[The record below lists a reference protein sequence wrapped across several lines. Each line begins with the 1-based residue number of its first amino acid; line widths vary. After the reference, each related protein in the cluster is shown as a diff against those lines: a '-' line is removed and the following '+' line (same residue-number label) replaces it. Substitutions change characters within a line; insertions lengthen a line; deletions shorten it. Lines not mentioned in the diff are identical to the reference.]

1 MILFIQAL
9 HIFII
14 PMVIA
19 LLTWLFTRR
28 KYSLTILMSK
38 MCLYT
43 NILFNAIYFL
53 INGKIMISTAMF
65 NNVETGVYVVGS
77 LILALILVRIESKK
91 RDLYSVNHLPKS
103 WYYYRT
109 WTFVLF
115 TLSTVL
121 VIHTTWLSAYLGNI
135 SFDQML
141 FNLKTPINT
150 SNSTFFTDIFPF
162 TAQIITIS
170 VSFIVLMLNQTK
182 FSPLT
187 RLNKKEVNRS
197 SKVWARVIPLI
208 LFVISLTIGLF
219 NLKMNEFFS
228 YYASNDTFI
237 ADNYVQPTDE
247 NVIFPDKKQN
257 LVYIFSESMEATF
270 FSKELGGASDA
281 NLLPGFT
288 ELLNDGYNFSNTDKF
303 GGALT
308 LPYTGWSI
316 AGLVAQH
323 SGIPFK
329 IPIDG
334 NGYDKFD
341 FLPGVTNLGDLLK
354 KNGYNTSVILGAD
367 GNFAG
372 VSNYFKD
379 HGDYKVADHKSKIA
393 DGSLPADYNVWWG
406 FEDRKLF
413 EYGREEMLELA
424 KDGKPFAMVLETADT
439 HFPDGYLDSGC
450 PANHAEPYANSIQ
463 CADTQITD
471 LIRWIQEQPFGKDTT
486 IIVTGDHLSMDTTYF
501 ESIDKKYE
509 RTIFNMILN
518 PVNKDKNSNRYH
530 NREFSS
536 VDIFPTTLSSLG
548 VEIVGGRLG
557 LGTDLFSNTPTIY
570 EEFGQEEVREKI
582 DKRSIFYDDTFIY
595 GSRDRGY

>member
-1 MILFIQAL
+1 MVLLIQAL
-9 HIFII
+9 HIFIV
-14 PMVIA
+14 PMAIA
-19 LLTWLFTRR
+19 FLAWLFTNR
-28 KYSLTILMSK
+28 KYSLTILISK

-43 NILFNAIYFL
+43 NILFNAIYFMM
-53 INGKIMISTAMF
+53 NGKIMISTATF
-65 NNVETGVYVVGS
+65 NYIEIAIYLVFS
-77 LILALILVRIESKK
+77 LILSALLIKGESRKQTII
-91 RDLYSVNHLPKS
+91 SPNHFPKS

-115 TLSTVL
+115 SLSTVL
-121 VIHTTWLSAYLGNI
+121 LIHTTWLSAYLGNI

-150 SNSTFFTDIFPF
+150 SNSTFFTDVFPF

-182 FSPLT
+182 FSPIT
-187 RLNKKEVNRS
+187 RINKKDVKRK
-197 SKVWARVIPLI
+197 SKVCARVIPLV
-208 LFVISLTIGLF
+208 LFIIALIVGIF
-219 NLKMNEFFS
+219 NLKMNELYS
-228 YYASNDTFI
+228 YYGSDDSFI
-237 ADNYVQPTDE
+237 ADNYVQPTAE

-257 LVYIFSESMEATF
+257 LVFIFSESMESTF

-288 ELLNDGYNFSNTDKF
+288 ELLKDGYNFSNDDKF

-329 IPIDG
+329 VPIDG
-334 NGYDKFD
+334 NAYDKFD

-354 KNGYNTSVILGAD
+354 QNGYATSVILGAD
-367 GNFAG
+367 GSFAG
-372 VSNYFKD
+372 VANYFKD
-379 HGDYKVADHKSKIA
+379 HGDYKVADYKTKLE
-393 DGSLPADYNVWWG
+393 DGSLPPGYTVWWG
-406 FEDRKLF
+406 FEDRKLYDF
-413 EYGREEMLELA
+413 GREEMLELA
-424 KDGKPFAMVLETADT
+424 KDDKPFALVLETADT
-439 HFPDGYLDSGC
+439 HFPDGYVDSGC
-450 PANHAEPYANSIQ
+450 PSDHEQPYANSIQ
-463 CADTQITD
+463 CADSQITN
-471 LIRWIQEQPFGKDTT
+471 LIHWIQEQPFAKDTT
-486 IIVTGDHLSMDTTYF
+486 IIVTGDHLSMDKTYF
-501 ESIDKKYE
+501 ESIDPKYE

-518 PVNKDKNSNRYH
+518 PVNKDKNNNRYN

-548 VEIVGGRLG
+548 VEIVGDRLG
-557 LGTDLFSNTPTIY
+557 LGTDLFSETPTIY
-570 EEFGQEEVREKI
+570 EEFGQTEVRDRIE
-582 DKRSIFYDDTFIY
+582 KRSIFYDDKFIY

>member
-9 HIFII
+9 HIFIM

-19 LLTWLFTRR
+19 LLAWLFTRR
-28 KYSLTILMSK
+28 KYSLTVLMSK
-38 MCLYT
+38 MCLYS
-43 NILFNAIYFL
+43 NILFNMFYYL
-53 INGKIMISTAMF
+53 INRKILIS
-65 NNVETGVYVVGS
+65 
-77 LILALILVRIESKK
+77 IESFSARATAAYLVASLLLVIFLVILENKK
-91 RDLYSVNHLPKS
+91 IENQSLKYLPKKF
-103 WYYYRT
+103 YYYRT

-115 TLSTVL
+115 TVSTALMV
-121 VIHTTWLSAYLGNI
+121 HTTWLSAYLGNI

-141 FNLKTPINT
+141 FNMKTPIST

-170 VSFIVLMLNQTK
+170 VSFIVLMLNQVK
-182 FSPLT
+182 FNPIN
-187 RLNKKEVNRS
+187 RLNKREIKIS
-197 SKVWARVIPLI
+197 TKVWARTVPLI
-208 LFVISLTIGLF
+208 IFAISLTIATF
-219 NLKMNEFFS
+219 NLKMNEFFD

-247 NVIFPDKKQN
+247 NVIFPEKKQN

-288 ELLNDGYNFSNTDKF
+288 DLLNDGYNFSNTDKF

-424 KDGKPFAMVLETADT
+424 RDGKPFAMVLETADT
-439 HFPDGYLDSGC
+439 HFPDGFLDSGC

-486 IIVTGDHLSMDTTYF
+486 IVVTGDHLSMEKKYF
-501 ESIDKKYE
+501 ESLDANYE

-518 PVNKDKNSNRYH
+518 PVNKNKNSNRYH

-548 VEIVGGRLG
+548 VEIIGNRLG
-557 LGTDLFSNTPTIY
+557 LGTDLFSEMPTIY
-570 EEFGQEEVREKI
+570 EEFGQKEVRDRLE
-582 DKRSIFYDDTFIY
+582 KRSMFFDNEFIY
-595 GSRDRGY
+595 GTRDRGY

>member
-9 HIFII
+9 HIFIM

-19 LLTWLFTRR
+19 LLAWLFTRR
-28 KYSLTILMSK
+28 KYSLTVLMSK
-38 MCLYT
+38 MCLYS
-43 NILFNAIYFL
+43 NILFNMFYYL
-53 INGKIMISTAMF
+53 INRKILIS
-65 NNVETGVYVVGS
+65 
-77 LILALILVRIESKK
+77 IESFSARATASYLVASLLLVIVLVILENKK
-91 RDLYSVNHLPKS
+91 IENQSLKYLPKKF
-103 WYYYRT
+103 YYYRT

-115 TLSTVL
+115 TVSTAL
-121 VIHTTWLSAYLGNI
+121 VVHTTWLSAYLGNI

-141 FNLKTPINT
+141 FNMKTPINT

-170 VSFIVLMLNQTK
+170 VSFIVLMLNQVK
-182 FSPLT
+182 FNPIN
-187 RLNKKEVNRS
+187 RLNKREIKIS
-197 SKVWARVIPLI
+197 TKVWARTVPLI
-208 LFVISLTIGLF
+208 IFAISLTIATF
-219 NLKMNEFFS
+219 NLKMNEFFD

-247 NVIFPDKKQN
+247 NVIFPEKKQN

-270 FSKELGGASDA
+270 FSKELGGASHA

-288 ELLNDGYNFSNTDKF
+288 ELLNDGYNFSNTDKL

-341 FLPGVTNLGDLLK
+341 FLPGITNLGDLLK

-379 HGDYKVADHKSKIA
+379 HGDYKIADHNSKIA

-424 KDGKPFAMVLETADT
+424 RDGKPFAMVLETADT
-439 HFPDGYLDSGC
+439 HFPDGFLDSGC

-486 IIVTGDHLSMDTTYF
+486 IVVTGDHLSMEKKYF
-501 ESIDKKYE
+501 ESLDANYE

-518 PVNKDKNSNRYH
+518 PVNKNKNSNRYH

-548 VEIVGGRLG
+548 VEIIGNRLG
-557 LGTDLFSNTPTIY
+557 LGTDLFSEMPTIY
-570 EEFGQEEVREKI
+570 EEFGQKEVRDRL
-582 DKRSIFYDDTFIY
+582 DKRSMFFDNEFIY
-595 GSRDRGY
+595 GTRDRGY

>member
-9 HIFII
+9 HIFIM

-19 LLTWLFTRR
+19 LLAWLFTRR
-28 KYSLTILMSK
+28 KYSLTVLMSK
-38 MCLYT
+38 MCLYS
-43 NILFNAIYFL
+43 NILFNMFYYL
-53 INGKIMISTAMF
+53 INRKILIS
-65 NNVETGVYVVGS
+65 
-77 LILALILVRIESKK
+77 IESFSARATAAYLVASLLLVIFLVILENKK
-91 RDLYSVNHLPKS
+91 IENQSLKYLPKKF
-103 WYYYRT
+103 YYYRT

-115 TLSTVL
+115 TVSTALMV
-121 VIHTTWLSAYLGNI
+121 HTTWLSAYLGNI

-141 FNLKTPINT
+141 FNMKTPIST

-170 VSFIVLMLNQTK
+170 VSFIVLMLNQVK
-182 FSPLT
+182 FNPIN
-187 RLNKKEVNRS
+187 RLNKREIKIS
-197 SKVWARVIPLI
+197 TKVWARTVPLI
-208 LFVISLTIGLF
+208 IFAISLTIATF
-219 NLKMNEFFS
+219 NLKMNEFFD

-247 NVIFPDKKQN
+247 NVIFPEKKQN

-288 ELLNDGYNFSNTDKF
+288 DLLNDGYNFSNTDKF

-424 KDGKPFAMVLETADT
+424 RDAKPFAMVLETADT
-439 HFPDGYLDSGC
+439 HFPDGFLDSGC

-486 IIVTGDHLSMDTTYF
+486 IVVTGDHLSMEKKYF
-501 ESIDKKYE
+501 ESLDANYE

-518 PVNKDKNSNRYH
+518 PVNKNKNSNRYH

-548 VEIVGGRLG
+548 VEIIGNRLG
-557 LGTDLFSNTPTIY
+557 LGTDLFSEMPTIY
-570 EEFGQEEVREKI
+570 EEFGQKEVRDRLE
-582 DKRSIFYDDTFIY
+582 KRSMFFDNEFIY
-595 GSRDRGY
+595 GTRDRGY

>member
-9 HIFII
+9 HIFIM

-19 LLTWLFTRR
+19 LLAWLFTRR
-28 KYSLTILMSK
+28 KYSLTVLMSK
-38 MCLYT
+38 MCLYS
-43 NILFNAIYFL
+43 NILFNMFYYL
-53 INGKIMISTAMF
+53 INRKILIS
-65 NNVETGVYVVGS
+65 
-77 LILALILVRIESKK
+77 IESFSARATASYLVASLLLVIVLVILENKK
-91 RDLYSVNHLPKS
+91 IENQSLKYLPKKF
-103 WYYYRT
+103 YYYRT

-115 TLSTVL
+115 TVSTAL
-121 VIHTTWLSAYLGNI
+121 VVHTTWLSAYLGNI

-141 FNLKTPINT
+141 FNMKTPINT

-170 VSFIVLMLNQTK
+170 VSFIVLMLNQVK
-182 FSPLT
+182 FNPIN
-187 RLNKKEVNRS
+187 RLNKREIKIS
-197 SKVWARVIPLI
+197 TKVWARTVPLI
-208 LFVISLTIGLF
+208 IFAISLTIATF
-219 NLKMNEFFS
+219 NLKMNEFFD

-247 NVIFPDKKQN
+247 NVIFPEKKQN

-270 FSKELGGASDA
+270 FSKELGGASHA

-288 ELLNDGYNFSNTDKF
+288 ELLNDGYNFSNTDKL

-341 FLPGVTNLGDLLK
+341 FLPGITNLGDLLK

-379 HGDYKVADHKSKIA
+379 HGDYKIADHNSKIA

-424 KDGKPFAMVLETADT
+424 RDGKPFAMVLETADT
-439 HFPDGYLDSGC
+439 HFPDGFLDSGC

-486 IIVTGDHLSMDTTYF
+486 IVVTGDHLSMEKKYF
-501 ESIDKKYE
+501 ESLDANYE

-518 PVNKDKNSNRYH
+518 PVNKNKNSNRYH

-548 VEIVGGRLG
+548 VEVIGNRLG
-557 LGTDLFSNTPTIY
+557 LGTDLFSEMPTIY
-570 EEFGQEEVREKI
+570 EEFGQKEVRDRL
-582 DKRSIFYDDTFIY
+582 DKRSMFFDNEFIY
-595 GSRDRGY
+595 GTRDRGY